1 MKINEKNLAA
11 FASSATPVDREGWLV
26 KRGEVN
32 KGYQKRWF
40 LLKGNL
46 LFYFEKRGDK
56 EPVGVIVLE
65 GCTIELAEDEEQFG
79 FKIVFHGTGNRSYTL
94 GAESQ
99 ESMEQWMKALAC
111 ASYDYMKLMVA
122 ELQRQLDEM
131 EECEAVTMSQNQ
143 NVNFSSSTLNH
154 NSESVETR
162 SGTSPLPP
170 PRQRHNPFNRVQ
182 QVASLD
188 GQTLPGH
195 QHHYRS
201 HSIRSAPGRPD
212 GTSRMTENVPR
223 TKVTFRELHTSY
235 GRRVLSD
242 FNAWRHA
249 KRQEQEKKQES
260 VATQEL
266 LITL

>member
-40 LLKGNL
+40 VLKGNL

-65 GCTIELAEDEEQFG
+65 GCTIELAEDEDQFG

-99 ESMEQWMKALAC
+99 ETMEQWMKALAC

-131 EECEAVTMSQNQ
+131 EECEAMSLSQSNSTIYTTSTTQN
-143 NVNFSSSTLNH
+143 SGSG
-154 NSESVETR
+154 EIR
-162 SGTSPLPP
+162 SGNSPLPP

-182 QVASLD
+182 QTMSLD
-188 GQTLPGH
+188 GQNLSGGPQ
-195 QHHYRS
+195 QHFRS

-212 GTSRMTENVPR
+212 GTSRLTENIPR
-223 TKVTFRELHTSY
+223 TKVTFRELHTAY

-242 FNAWRHA
+242 FNAWKHA
-249 KRQEQEKKQES
+249 KRQEQEKK
-260 VATQEL
+260 ATQDL